1 MVIHSLY
8 IHLLMAEI
16 ASSAPAGRG
25 SKPRRKKLSTRI
37 DMTPMV
43 DLAFLLLTFFILTA
57 SFSKPTVMDLA
68 MPDGKGPQTPVSEKK
83 SLTLILGK
91 DSQVHYF
98 FGLNSAEN
106 PAKLYTTTFG
116 SDGLR
121 KVLLERQRQ
130 LPAPTVLIKA
140 GQDAKYRDLVDA
152 LDEMTITDQQKYA
165 LVDLT
170 AADRELLEKNAL

>member
-1 MVIHSLY
+1 
-8 IHLLMAEI
+8 MAEI

-25 SKPRRKKLSTRI
+25 PKPRRKKLSTRI

-57 SFSKPTVMDLA
+57 SFNKPTVMALT
-68 MPDGKGPQTPVSEKK
+68 MPDKKGEPSDLGAKQA
-83 SLTLILGK
+83 LTLILGK

-170 AADRELLEKNAL
+170 AADRELLEKNSL

>member
-1 MVIHSLY
+1 
-8 IHLLMAEI
+8 MAEI
-16 ASSAPAGRG
+16 QSSAPAGRG

-57 SFSKPTVMDLA
+57 SFNKPTVMALT
-68 MPDGKGPQTPVSEKK
+68 MPDKRGESDLGAKQAM
-83 SLTLILGK
+83 TLILGK

-98 FGLNSAEN
+98 FGLNTEAE
-106 PAKLYTTTFG
+106 PAELHTTTL
-116 SDGLR
+116 SSEGLR
-121 KVLLERQRQ
+121 RVLLDRQRQ

-170 AADRELLEKNAL
+170 AADRELLKKNSF

>member
-1 MVIHSLY
+1 
-8 IHLLMAEI
+8 MAELQ
-16 ASSAPAGRG
+16 SSAPAGRG
-25 SKPRRKKLSTRI
+25 AKPRRKKLSTRI

-57 SFSKPTVMDLA
+57 SFNKPTVMALT
-68 MPDGKGPQTPVSEKK
+68 MPDKKGDPAITPASRAM
-83 SLTLILGK
+83 TLILGK

-98 FGLNSAEN
+98 FGLNTEAE
-106 PAKLYTTTFG
+106 PAKLYTTTL
-116 SDGLR
+116 SAEGLR
-121 KVLLERQRQ
+121 QVLLDRQRQ

-140 GQDAKYRDLVDA
+140 SEEAKYRDLVDA

-170 AADRELLEKNAL
+170 PSDRELLKNNSL

>member
-1 MVIHSLY
+1 
-8 IHLLMAEI
+8 MAEI
-16 ASSAPAGRG
+16 ASSVPVGRG

-57 SFSKPTVMDLA
+57 SFTKPTVMDLA
-68 MPDGKGPQTPVSEKK
+68 MPDSKGAK
-83 SLTLILGK
+83 SDVPASRAMTLILGK

-98 FGLNSAEN
+98 FGLNTEDE
-106 PAKLYTTTFG
+106 PAKLHTTTL
-116 SDGLR
+116 SPDGLR
-121 KVLLERQRQ
+121 RILLERQRQ

-140 GQDAKYRDLVDA
+140 SQDAKYRDLVDA

-170 AADRELLEKNAL
+170 PSDRGLLKNNSL

>member
-1 MVIHSLY
+1 
-8 IHLLMAEI
+8 MAEI
-16 ASSAPAGRG
+16 QSSAPAGRG
-25 SKPRRKKLSTRI
+25 SKPRRKKSSTRI

-57 SFSKPTVMDLA
+57 SFNKPTVMALT
-68 MPDGKGPQTPVSEKK
+68 MPDSKGPKSDTPASGAM
-83 SLTLILGK
+83 TLILGK

-98 FGLNSAEN
+98 FGLNTEAE
-106 PAKLYTTTFG
+106 PAELHTTTL
-116 SDGLR
+116 SADGLR

-170 AADRELLEKNAL
+170 AADRELLAKNSL